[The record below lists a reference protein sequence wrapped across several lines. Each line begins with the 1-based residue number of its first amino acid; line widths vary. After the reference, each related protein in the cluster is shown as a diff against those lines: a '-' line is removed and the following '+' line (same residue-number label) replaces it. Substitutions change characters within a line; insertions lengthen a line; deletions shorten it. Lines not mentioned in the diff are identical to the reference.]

1 MNVPLT
7 TSLKK
12 YWIYI
17 YVYICI
23 HICIILN
30 PWNNHINEKTSPTP
44 QKEVHHDSQPTTPW
58 SLKIKK
64 SWKQKGPTLRRT
76 TTGDVVMWF
85 QCQPCHW
92 RRVWP
97 RWWMN
102 RCIQG
107 SNLCR
112 CRTAMD
118 GKGMEMDGWDGCWE
132 VGCLGFRGFRFFL
145 FFFFEKKSEKK
156 LADDRDRD
164 SFFLM
169 IDSWVYSIGQS
180 YYCKNPCLKTL
191 RREQWTELRYLRS
204 TGERFVCGTVG

>member
-1 MNVPLT
+1 MRKNIKVCDECAVD
-7 TSLKK
+7 
-12 YWIYI
+12 YI
-17 YVYICI
+17 TQKVLNF
-23 HICIILN
+23 ICIILN

-44 QKEVHHDSQPTTPW
+44 QKEVHHNSQPTTPW

-132 VGCLGFRGFRFFL
+132 VGCLGFRGFRFFFG
-145 FFFFEKKSEKK
+145 FFSKKNPKKSWQMIGIGTV
-156 LADDRDRD
+156 
-164 SFFLM
+164 FFWWL
-169 IDSWVYSIGQS
+169 ILEYTVLVNDIIVKIHAWKRFEGSNEQS
-180 YYCKNPCLKTL
+180 Y
-191 RREQWTELRYLRS
+191 
-204 TGERFVCGTVG
+204 GI